1 VPLGLI
7 QLATQA
13 WPSRMGRLSLGWQP
27 TVESRGACLG
37 GGGPVT
43 SATLAERAG
52 GEGGMEHHGEGVKL
66 LRGSGDT
73 GAHHVTLSVVAVT
86 RSRALAATAWTQS
99 RGGRPAVGSGSHAV
113 RVGNSGR

>member
-27 TVESRGACLG
+27 TVESRGACVG

-73 GAHHVTLSVVAVT
+73 GTHRATLSAAAVT
-86 RSRALAATAWTQS
+86 QS
-99 RGGRPAVGSGSHAV
+99 KEPAVTA
-113 RVGNSGR
+113 RT